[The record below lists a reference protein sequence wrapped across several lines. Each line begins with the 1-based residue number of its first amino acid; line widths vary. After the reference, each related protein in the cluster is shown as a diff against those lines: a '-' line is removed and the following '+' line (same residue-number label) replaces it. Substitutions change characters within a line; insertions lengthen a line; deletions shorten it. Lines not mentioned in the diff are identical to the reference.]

1 MFKRYKKQLTGLLV
15 LALLFSLNACTNKK
29 TTKKIIEASRPK
41 VQVMTV
47 SLQNKP
53 ISIETNGIIK
63 TLKSITIKALTKGTI
78 NNILVKSG
86 DELPIHQSLAYLFNS
101 KTETN
106 YSTALNYYHWALNYY
121 HNNPELEQTKNML
134 EYARTNLDLV
144 AVSKSKQDIKNPSA
158 GIISNIM
165 INVDDEVDVGEELF
179 KMLIVDHSK
188 IISSVNPNIIDYLQ
202 IDDEVIINDN
212 LKGILKKINY
222 LKNEIEINFDNTK
235 TKLNFK
241 TIIKLQIPLSK
252 LSQQKNNFII
262 PLKAINLES
271 DQAIIKIVE
280 DNKIVDRKIKYLQI
294 INDQIVISNGLEEGE
309 QVVIENA
316 KLLNAGTEVEI
327 ADY

>member
-1 MFKRYKKQLTGLLV
+1 MLKRYKKQLTGLLA
-15 LALLFSLNACTNKK
+15 LALLFSLNACTNKNE
-29 TTKKIIEASRPK
+29 TKKVIEASKPK

-53 ISIETNGIIK
+53 ISIKTNGTIK

-121 HNNPELEQTKNML
+121 HNNPELEQAKNIL
-134 EYARTNLDLV
+134 ESSRTNLDLV
-144 AVSKSKQDIKNPSA
+144 AVSKSKQDIKTPSA

-262 PLKAINLES
+262 PLKAIDLES
-271 DQAIIKIVE
+271 DRAIIKIVE

>member
-1 MFKRYKKQLTGLLV
+1 MLKRYKKQLTGLLA
-15 LALLFSLNACTNKK
+15 LALLFSLNACTNKNE
-29 TTKKIIEASRPK
+29 TKKVIEASKPK

-53 ISIETNGIIK
+53 ISIKTNGTIK

-121 HNNPELEQTKNML
+121 HNNPELEQAKNIL
-134 EYARTNLDLV
+134 ESSRTNLDLV

-222 LKNEIEINFDNTK
+222 LKNEIEINFDNTE

>member
-144 AVSKSKQDIKNPSA
+144 AVSKSKQDIKTPSA

-262 PLKAINLES
+262 PLKAIDLES
-271 DQAIIKIVE
+271 DRAIIKIVE

-316 KLLNAGTEVEI
+316 KLLKAGTEVEI

>member
-1 MFKRYKKQLTGLLV
+1 MLKRYKKQLTGLLA
-15 LALLFSLNACTNKK
+15 LALLFSLNACTNKNE
-29 TTKKIIEASRPK
+29 TKKVIEASKPK

-53 ISIETNGIIK
+53 ISIKTNGTIK

-121 HNNPELEQTKNML
+121 HNNPELEQAKNIL
-134 EYARTNLDLV
+134 ESSRTNLDLV
-144 AVSKSKQDIKNPSA
+144 AVSKSKQDIKTPSA

-262 PLKAINLES
+262 PLKAIDLES
-271 DQAIIKIVE
+271 DRAIIKIVE
-280 DNKIVDRKIKYLQI
+280 DNKIVDRKIEYLQI